1 MRMLMPLLEKTMAP
15 FTIRYDTS
23 MSYSSLSP
31 FLCVGVGVGV
41 SGRVLKFMQLDF
53 FLTVLISCECPLG
66 KLETQEKEAPLQW
79 TICTQKVLWIPII
92 MVMVVDFKISINA
105 YLKELINSPVRSLSD
120 IIAFNQNNH
129 ELVSSPISNELPLTP
144 HKMGD
149 SYSLADV
156 TFFIWCGCHFHWISV

>member
-23 MSYSSLSP
+23 MSYSSLSL
-31 FLCVGVGVGV
+31 FQCGCGCGWTCVKVYVAG
-41 SGRVLKFMQLDF
+41 F

-105 YLKELINSPVRSLSD
+105 HLKELINSPVRSLSD

-129 ELVSSPISNELPLTP
+129 ELVSTPISNELHLTP

-156 TFFIWCGCHFHWISV
+156 TFFILCGCHFHWISV